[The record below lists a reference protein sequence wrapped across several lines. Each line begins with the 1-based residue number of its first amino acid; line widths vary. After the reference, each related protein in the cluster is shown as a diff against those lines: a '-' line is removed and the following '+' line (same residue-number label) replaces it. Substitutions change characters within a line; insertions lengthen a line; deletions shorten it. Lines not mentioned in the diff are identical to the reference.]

1 MGKLYYI
8 IVVVMLSMPLFGC
21 GRAQDK
27 IVINYC
33 KALEAGK
40 LDEAASY
47 LSKDARQVLERAG
60 GKSLLAAAGGA
71 FKQHKGINAI
81 KITKREIAGER
92 ATVVLVYKFNDGSS
106 IGDYFPLVKEDGN
119 WKIAK

>member
-1 MGKLYYI
+1 MRKLNYV
-8 IVVVMLSMPLFGC
+8 IVVMMLSMPLFGC

-71 FKQHKGINAI
+71 FKQHKGISAI
-81 KITKREIAGER
+81 KITKREISGER
-92 ATVVLVYKFNDGSS
+92 ATVSFVYKFNDGSS